1 MGVRRRSLSLSLST
15 DPLFDFIQEAHVGS
29 EEKGGLAPSL
39 RRDEL
44 INNEELHHCYC
55 SVPLAGLRRP
65 TAAAVNGPPECRP
78 MAAAEAPPRLSV
90 PSLLPGRDSLSVA
103 ARSARPEGGDS
114 AEGKQ

>member
-78 MAAAEAPPRLSV
+78 MAAAEAPPPALRT
-90 PSLLPGRDSLSVA
+90 LPPAREGFSFCSREVSA
-103 ARSARPEGGDS
+103 ARRW
-114 AEGKQ
+114 